1 VPTIELTSHVRRRP
15 APGWV
20 QGRFVTEDLQDG
32 RMIEDG
38 WLWDS
43 TGALVARSRQ
53 LAMLL
58 PDADTGS

>member
-1 VPTIELTSHVRRRP
+1 
-15 APGWV
+15 
-20 QGRFVTEDLQDG
+20 
-32 RMIEDG
+32 MIEDG

>member
-1 VPTIELTSHVRRRP
+1 VRRRP

-20 QGRFVTEDLQDG
+20 LGQFRTTDLADG

-43 TGALVARSRQ
+43 EGRLVAQSRQ
-53 LAMLL
+53 LALL
-58 PDADTGS
+58 RLRA